1 MKGDAGQLAALWGE
15 QFEAVTLVWSLHH
28 MADPVATLREVYRVL
43 KPKGKVLIGDWV
55 VGDGQERGVC
65 FRFTTRE
72 IQQFLRE
79 TGFQRIGAEW
89 IEPCLVLVIG
99 EKNGASVSSR
109 DTGHR

>member
-55 VGDGQERGVC
+55 VGDGQEREGC
-65 FRFTTRE
+65 FRFTTGE

-79 TGFQRIGAEW
+79 TGFQGIGAEW
-89 IEPCLVLVIG
+89 IEPGLVFVIG
-99 EKNGASVSSR
+99 EKNGATVSSG
-109 DTGHR
+109 DTGQR